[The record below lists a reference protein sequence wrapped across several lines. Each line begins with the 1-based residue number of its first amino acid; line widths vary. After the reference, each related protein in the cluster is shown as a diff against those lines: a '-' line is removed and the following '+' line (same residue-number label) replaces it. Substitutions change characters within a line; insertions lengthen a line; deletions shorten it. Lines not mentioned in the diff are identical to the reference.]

1 MEILRRFGPLIG
13 RILIA
18 LIFLLSGYGKVTG
31 FEGTVDYIA
40 SKSLPMPEVA
50 AIGAII
56 VEICGGLMLVFGWR
70 TRLAATALFIF
81 TGLAALFFHNFS
93 TFLGKPGIY
102 LEDLFVLPEFRSK
115 GIGKALL
122 IHLARL
128 AIERGCGRFEWAVLD
143 WNESA
148 REFYKRLGAVP
159 LEDLTVF
166 RLTGEALKQPQAHNA
181 SKAEK
186 GPKQR

>member
-1 MEILRRFGPLIG
+1 MEILHRFGPLIG

-56 VEICGGLMLVFGWR
+56 VEVCGGLMLVFGWR

-81 TGLAALFFHNFS
+81 TGLAALFFHNF
-93 TFLGKPGIY
+93 
-102 LEDLFVLPEFRSK
+102 
-115 GIGKALL
+115 
-122 IHLARL
+122 
-128 AIERGCGRFEWAVLD
+128 WAVPADQAQNQMIHFMKNVTMMGGLL
-143 WNESA
+143 
-148 REFYKRLGAVP
+148 YVVVYGAGP
-159 LEDLTVF
+159 LSVD
-166 RLTGEALKQPQAHNA
+166 RKYH
-181 SKAEK
+181 
-186 GPKQR
+186 